1 MLIKALPPSVIM
13 SNVDALPTVSSRPAN
28 PEVELTVKDLAMLNL
43 FGLVVPTPKFVPSN
57 VSALPVASALVDE
70 AYRTPF
76 AVNDVS
82 PVPPFVVA
90 SVPAR
95 VIAPEVAVEG
105 VKPVVP
111 ALKVVT
117 ATPDRVLH

>member
-1 MLIKALPPSVIM
+1 MSDETAPAKRIKLAVVAGVPTFKYKAL
-13 SNVDALPTVSSRPAN
+13 
-28 PEVELTVKDLAMLNL
+28 
-43 FGLVVPTPKFVPSN
+43 LVVPESVEPAAIDSVVFGIVKVVPSN

-76 AVNDVS
+76 AVKEVS

-95 VIAPEVAVEG
+95 VTAPEVAVEG